1 MASRIVP
8 LFPLNL
14 VLFPGMVLPLHIF
27 EPRYQLMIQRCLEG
41 QQLFGVVLIQEGEE
55 VGEPAIP
62 YTMGTLAAIQHV
74 QSCPDGRMDLLTVG
88 VSRFRVLD
96 ELPGEPYAQARV
108 ELLDE
113 SEDDTTD
120 LGEIVALFEAYL
132 QTLSEL
138 SNQEYE
144 LTIVP
149 DPQQLSYQIA
159 AVLPL
164 ELEEKQLLL
173 EAPST
178 SDRLSVEADLLRRET
193 EQLREFMARTRDLGY
208 FYFNGKRLSLN

>member
-8 LFPLNL
+8 LFPLNT

-27 EPRYQLMIQRCLEG
+27 EPRYRLMVQRCMEG
-41 QQLFGVVLIQEGEE
+41 QQLFGVVLIQEGDE
-55 VGEPAIP
+55 VGEEAVPHA
-62 YTMGTLAAIQHV
+62 MGTLAAIQHA
-74 QSCPDGRMDLLTVG
+74 QAYEDGRMDLLTVG
-88 VSRFRVLD
+88 VSRFRILD
-96 ELPGEPYAQARV
+96 ELPGESYAQARV

-113 SEDDTTD
+113 SDEAPDVT
-120 LGEIVALFEAYL
+120 EVVALFETYL
-132 QTLSEL
+132 QTLSLL
-138 SNQEYE
+138 SNQDYA

-173 EAPST
+173 EAPGT
-178 SDRLSVEADLLRRET
+178 SDRLAVEADLLRRET
-193 EQLREFMARTRDLGY
+193 EQIRAFLAKTQDLGY
-208 FYFNGKRLSLN
+208 FYFRGKRLSSN

>member
-8 LFPLNL
+8 LFPLNV

-27 EPRYQLMIQRCLEG
+27 EPRYQEMVRRCLEG
-41 QQLFGVVLIQEGEE
+41 QQLFGVVLIQEGAE
-55 VGEPAIP
+55 VGAPAIP
-62 YTMGTLAAIQHV
+62 YTMGTLAAIQEV
-74 QSCPDGRMDLLTVG
+74 RPYSDGRLDLITVG
-88 VSRFRVLD
+88 VSRFRILD

-108 ELLDE
+108 ELIAEGEDHTDI
-113 SEDDTTD
+113 SETV
-120 LGEIVALFEAYL
+120 ELFETYL
-132 QTLSEL
+132 ETLAEL
-138 SNQEYE
+138 SNQTYDIK
-144 LTIVP
+144 IVR

-178 SDRLSVEADLLRRET
+178 CDRLAVEADLLRRET
-193 EQLREFMARTRDLGY
+193 EQIREFAAKSRDLGY
-208 FYFNGKRLSLN
+208 FYFRGKRLSLN